1 MLTNPTN
8 GVFSSL
14 TSRLAGSTATLQ
26 CDSGYIPSVSMV
38 MCLLDT
44 VMWNPDP
51 EDIECR
57 PLTQPPP
64 TIGESMSAVHEDVD
78 RW

>member
-1 MLTNPTN
+1 MLTNLTN
-8 GVFSSL
+8 GVISSL

-26 CDSGYIPSVSMV
+26 CDTGYIPSVSMV
-38 MCLLDT
+38 MCLDT

-51 EDIECR
+51 EAIECR

-64 TIGESMSAVHEDVD
+64 TNGELMSAVHEDVD
-78 RW
+78 

>member
-14 TSRLAGSTATLQ
+14 TSRLSGSTATLQ
-26 CDSGYIPSVSMV
+26 CDAGYGPSISMV

-44 VMWNPDP
+44 VMWSPDP
-51 EDIECR
+51 EAIVCR

-64 TIGESMSAVHEDVD
+64 ISGELMSAVFEKVD
-78 RW
+78 

>member
-14 TSRLAGSTATLQ
+14 TSRLPGSTTTLQ
-26 CDSGYIPSVSMV
+26 CDAGYRPSVSMV
-38 MCLLDT
+38 MCLDT
-44 VMWNPDP
+44 VMWSPDP
-51 EDIECR
+51 EAIECR

-64 TIGESMSAVHEDVD
+64 TNGELTSAVHEDVD
-78 RW
+78 

>member
-14 TSRLAGSTATLQ
+14 TSRLAESTATLQ
-26 CDSGYIPSVSMV
+26 CDDGYRPSVSMV
-38 MCLLDT
+38 MCLDT
-44 VMWNPDP
+44 VMWSPDP
-51 EDIECR
+51 EAIECR

-64 TIGESMSAVHEDVD
+64 TIGELTSAVHEDVD
-78 RW
+78 